1 MNSSDI
7 ASIMSSVLPI
17 ALSGMNAAS
26 QRLQAAAARIADA
39 PQGGDLEGAIVDMM
53 MSRVGM
59 AANAKVAQSAAQTL
73 NTLLDIKV

>member
-1 MNSSDI
+1 
-7 ASIMSSVLPI
+7 MSSVLPI

-26 QRLQAAAARIADA
+26 QRLQTAAGRIATSS
-39 PQGGDLEGAIVDMM
+39 GGDLEGAIVDLMI
-53 MSRVGM
+53 SRIGL